1 MPNYPP
7 STIARIADIHSGLRV
22 ETGSL
27 AGATYL
33 LGAANTQTELFTV
46 KGRVKILTLYLE
58 VLTALSNNACQVLFN
73 CTFTTPTIAANAMC
87 GKCASIAQAAQG
99 QRIWWLGGAV
109 ATAAVLTDGAGLS
122 DINVTPQIVGGK
134 DFVGSIG
141 ILASDASITSGTFM
155 GIVHYVPMSDGAYIE
170 SLL

>member
-1 MPNYPP
+1 MNYNP
-7 STIARIADIHSGLRV
+7 STIARIADIHSGIRV
-22 ETGSL
+22 ETSSL

-46 KGRVKILTLYLE
+46 KGRIKVINLYLE
-58 VLTALSNNACQVLFN
+58 VLTALSNHACQVLFN
-73 CTFTTPTIAANAMC
+73 CTFTTPVIAANAMC
-87 GKCASIAQAAQG
+87 GKCATIASAAQG
-99 QRIWWLGGAV
+99 QRIWWVGGAV

-122 DINVTPQIVGGK
+122 DINVAPHVVGGK

-141 ILASDASITSGTFM
+141 ILASDASIASGTFM
-155 GIVHYVPMSDGAYIE
+155 GAIHYVPMSDGAYVE